1 MKRLMVILAALVL
14 AIIAGS
20 GAAAQAIVGG
30 SPDTVDRPWMGSLQ
44 QKSDG
49 AHGCGTSL
57 IAARWAVTA
66 YHCVSQWQNTPNL
79 VQIRFNTTDRTTG
92 GVLVGVESVHAPQGA
107 NVVGNDIALL
117 KLDAPVNLPV
127 AKLADVSP
135 AIGSSVTMIG
145 WGLTCAQSLP
155 GIAYCGQPPVA
166 RQTTTVRLNPDWQCT
181 SIGTGI
187 VGDRE
192 LCVGSYFEGKSA
204 CYGDSG
210 GPSIV
215 GDRLVGVTSR
225 QPHVFLYGNCYIA
238 PAIYTDVTVHRD
250 WIRSLTGV

>member
-1 MKRLMVILAALVL
+1 MKKLLAILAVLVL
-14 AIIAGS
+14 ASFAGMGTAS
-20 GAAAQAIVGG
+20 AIVGG

-44 QKSDG
+44 QKSNG

-57 IAARWAVTA
+57 IASRWAVTA
-66 YHCVSQWQNTPNL
+66 YHCVSQWMNNPAQ
-79 VQIRFNTTDRTTG
+79 VQVRFNTMDRTTG
-92 GVLVGVESVHAPQGA
+92 GTLVGVESVHVPQGA

-135 AIGSSVTMIG
+135 AIGSNVTMIG

-155 GIAYCGQPPVA
+155 GIFYCGEPPVA
-166 RQTTTVRLNPDWQCT
+166 RQTTTVKLNPDWQCL

-192 LCVGSYFEGKSA
+192 LCVGSYFEGKAA

-238 PAIYTDVTVHRD
+238 PAIYTDVAPHRD